1 MGFKF
6 VFLWTD
12 VALYAIFLA
21 LVFYVWRVFRQP
33 NLQATWKKVMHDPAA
48 LSAGVVLAIFS
59 LITALDSVH
68 FRRALESTGDNRT
81 VYYDTRTISLLDSV
95 MSRQVAMR
103 EVTYSR
109 PLGYVGVTKESVTV
123 DGNVVRDYP
132 RLNFGG
138 AHLKNPQTE

>member
-12 VALYAIFLA
+12 IALYAIFA
-21 LVFYVWRVFRQP
+21 VLVFYVWRVLRQP

-68 FRRALESTGDNRT
+68 FRRVLESTANNT
-81 VYYDTRTISLLDSV
+81 NVYYDTRTLSLLDVV
-95 MSRQVAMR
+95 MERQIEMR
-103 EVTYSR
+103 EITY
-109 PLGYVGVTKESVTV
+109 
-123 DGNVVRDYP
+123 
-132 RLNFGG
+132 
-138 AHLKNPQTE
+138 